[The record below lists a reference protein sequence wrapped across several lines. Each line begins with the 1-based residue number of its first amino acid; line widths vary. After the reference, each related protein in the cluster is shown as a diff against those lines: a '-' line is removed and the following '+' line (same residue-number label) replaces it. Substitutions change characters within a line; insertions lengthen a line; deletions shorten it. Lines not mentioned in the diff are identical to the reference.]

1 MPPLT
6 KTLMIA
12 LVAAFAALGLTVQT
26 APARAEGLHAH
37 IQQVDYYHRGPPR
50 RHYRP
55 RYYDPHPRA
64 YYAPPP
70 RYYYPPPPPV
80 YYYPPPRP
88 RYYAPPPSVGLYFRF

>member
-1 MPPLT
+1 MPALP

-26 APARAEGLHAH
+26 TPARAEGVYAH
-37 IQQVDYYHRGPPR
+37 VEQVDWRHRGP
-50 RHYRP
+50 RHYDRP
-55 RYYDPHPRA
+55 RYYYPPPRA